1 MSKLFDLQN
10 QDRLGRFI
18 LVCCVIF
25 CFVLTFRILNGR
37 FLSAGDAFW
46 HYSNEIHMVKSISEG
61 TGIFGCFQKGMGSPL
76 GNFYQPFFYMLVT
89 GIYFLCLKSVSVF
102 FIHNFLVCLFFSIF
116 PLSVYYLARSFRFT
130 HIKSGVIT
138 MFSIVPISGWGHTLD
153 AYFWIGLYTQ
163 LIGACMFPLVMGAL
177 HRLVWSIRKKR
188 DFWVFVVSF
197 SCLLMGHAVFAIL
210 LVYCFGLYMLFFL
223 IWRGL
228 RSFIGLAKKVFIAG
242 ILIFLIVS
250 FWLVPFLEFNHKYK
264 FVPETERSFS
274 RLAVSVTAEEL
285 VKVFFTGELL
295 DNTNP
300 SSPLFGGGREGF
312 RWSMNDL
319 FRRFYIFTFFVC
331 LGMIFIIF
339 RGRKFRDLYF
349 LFLFFWG
356 GCLFLGKDDVNWLSL
371 LPYSRSFQPIR
382 AIFIIELAGAVI
394 AGDVFVRILKTIIR
408 KKISKFIKYSC
419 ITIMIVSCFLLLSE
433 RYRISRLT
441 VKTQITLRH
450 KELMKIY
457 SNIKID
463 DQSRI
468 FAGRST
474 GIKDIVLRSMSDCY
488 FFNNVTGHDNSMS
501 GNLSH
506 LINNLQNDIPY
517 SRDLLD
523 LLNVK
528 YLLTK
533 HGWRRYSTR
542 VDDVQPE
549 VKKIFS
555 GAYFDLQEV
564 ENRSNL
570 FTVFK
575 KKPVL
580 VWCDNLTWYTLNR
593 LWLDLFVE
601 HGYDL
606 APIVKAP
613 DDFSQLLS
621 SDLFSALMLVDFSTG
636 EKSKKIYYKEIRDFC
651 LKGRSVLSNRPLW
664 GIDVEK
670 LVVSNVGIF
679 SRTLLESPL
688 YEESLIFKG
697 TKSSW
702 NSYEADLDVKKT
714 GIVIAKMPFYH
725 TWRVRVGEKKTKTL
739 WVSPGFIGFMVYPG
753 DNQSVTLK
761 YEPSWYRMIL
771 LLSAVLGIVLFFFIQ
786 KVVFKENK
794 NPLFFTFDGL
804 MLYRRYFRMVC
815 FAVIASLFLLYA
827 GQSFFGKVS
836 LIYPYNGQRK
846 INPGEIMFFWNKLD
860 HAQKY
865 RFQLASDQTFSKL
878 VFELKDCKDNR
889 LGYRGLKP
897 YKEYCWR
904 VGSVR
909 ENKEMGWSKIYKFK
923 TGNYFPV
930 VADR

>member
-1 MSKLFDLQN
+1 MSKLFNPQN
-10 QDRLGRFI
+10 RDRLGKFI

-61 TGIFGCFQKGMGSPL
+61 TGVFGCFQKGMGSPL

-89 GIYFLCLKSVSVF
+89 GIYFLCLKSLSVF

-163 LIGACMFPLVMGAL
+163 LIGACMFPIVMGAL
-177 HRLVWSIRKKR
+177 HRLVWSGRKKR

-197 SCLLMGHAVFAIL
+197 SCLLMGHAVFAML
-210 LVYCFGLYMLFFL
+210 LVYCLGLYMLFFL
-223 IWRGL
+223 IWRGWN
-228 RSFIGLAKKVFIAG
+228 SFIGLAKKVFVAG
-242 ILIFLIVS
+242 ILVFLIVS

-264 FVPETERSFS
+264 FVPESERSFS

-300 SSPLFGGGREGF
+300 ESPLFGGGREGF
-312 RWSMNDL
+312 RWSMNES
-319 FRRFYIFTFFVC
+319 FRRFYVFTFFVC

-349 LFLFFWG
+349 LLLFFWG

-382 AIFIIELAGAVI
+382 AIFIMELAGAVI
-394 AGDVFVRILKTIIR
+394 AGDVFVRIFKAIIN

-419 ITIMIVSCFLLLSE
+419 ITVMIVSCFLLLTE
-433 RYRISRLT
+433 RYRVARIM
-441 VKTQITLRH
+441 VKTQLNSRH
-450 KELMKIY
+450 KELMDVY
-457 SNIKID
+457 SKIKID
-463 DQSRI
+463 DRSRI
-468 FAGRST
+468 FSGRST
-474 GIKDIVLRSMSDCY
+474 GLKNTSLRSMSDCY
-488 FFNNVTGHDNSMS
+488 FLNNVTGHDNAMS

-506 LINNLQNDIPY
+506 LINNLQKDIPY

-533 HGWRRYSTR
+533 HEWRSSSIRIG
-542 VDDVQPE
+542 DVQPE
-549 VKKIFS
+549 LKNLFS
-555 GAYFDLQEV
+555 GTYFDLHGVKNQ
-564 ENRSNL
+564 SDL
-570 FTVFK
+570 FTSFK
-575 KKPVL
+575 KKPIL
-580 VWCDNLTWYTLNR
+580 VWCDKLTWYKLNR
-593 LWLDLFVE
+593 LWLDLFSK

-606 APIVKAP
+606 APMVKAP
-613 DDFSQLLS
+613 DDFSRMLS
-621 SDLFSALMLVDFSTG
+621 TGLFSALMLVDFSIG
-636 EKSKKIYYKEIRDFC
+636 EKNKKLYYKNIRDFS
-651 LKGRSVLSNRPLW
+651 LKGWSVLSNRPLW
-664 GIDVEK
+664 GIEVEK
-670 LVVSNVGIF
+670 LLLSNVGIF
-679 SRTLLESPL
+679 SRTLLKSPL
-688 YEESLIFKG
+688 CEEPIIFKG
-697 TKSSW
+697 IKSSW
-702 NSYEADLDVKKT
+702 NSYEVNLDVKKT
-714 GIVIAKMPFYH
+714 DIVIAKMPFYH
-725 TWRVRVGEKKTKTL
+725 TWHVRVGGQETDTL
-739 WVSPGFIGFMVYPG
+739 WVSPGFIGVMVYPG
-753 DNQSVTLK
+753 DNQFLTLK

-771 LLSAVLGIVLFFFIQ
+771 LLVAVLGIILFFFIQ
-786 KVVFKENK
+786 KFVFKENRS
-794 NPLFFTFDGL
+794 PRFFKFNGL
-804 MLYRRYFRMVC
+804 MVYRRHFRIVC

-827 GQSFFGKVS
+827 GQFFMGKVA
-836 LIYPYNGQRK
+836 LIYPYNGQHK
-846 INPGEIMFFWNKLD
+846 INPEEITFFWNKLD
-860 HAQKY
+860 NAQQY
-865 RFQLASDQTFSKL
+865 RFQLASDQDFTKL
-878 VFELKDCKDNR
+878 VFELNDSEDNT
-889 LGYRGLKP
+889 LGYRGLRS
-897 YKEYCWR
+897 YKEYYWR
-904 VGSVR
+904 VGSMR
-909 ENKEMGWSKIYKFK
+909 EKGQMGWSKIYKFK